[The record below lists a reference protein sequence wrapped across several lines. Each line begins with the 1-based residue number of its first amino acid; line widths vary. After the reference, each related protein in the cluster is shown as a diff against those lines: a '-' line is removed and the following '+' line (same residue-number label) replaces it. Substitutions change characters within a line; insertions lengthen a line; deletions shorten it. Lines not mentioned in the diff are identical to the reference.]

1 MSPTTRSRPRGLA
14 VLTALAII
22 APALAASAPSF
33 AATSTPTVRIIDGL
47 DATIAYSGSWRKT
60 SNKADHNG
68 SVQYA
73 NAAAASYSYDFE
85 GTGIRIHGR
94 KTPLS
99 GISEVRIDGVLSA
112 RIDAYAPSNVF
123 NTVLYERADLAPG
136 AHTLT
141 VTATGQKSAAAQN
154 SNVTLDA
161 LTVTSA
167 GADAGPTPSPSVT
180 STPSPTVAPTP
191 TPSASPSP
199 TVVPT
204 PGPTPS
210 DTEAPSPSPSPT
222 STAAPSSTPTATPT
236 PTPTPTSSPSPTPTA
251 APTASP
257 APTSSPTP
265 APTPTTSGPVDV
277 PAPIAEWR
285 FEEAAAPFRTTAG
298 DLPLQHAGNVRATTV
313 ATPFGRGVNLPGK
326 SFLRLHRDS
335 VGRLNVGAGGGA
347 VTVAAWVLMTDD
359 NAGFIAGMWSESSGD
374 PRRSY
379 GLFYDLS
386 TYGGDER
393 GNFHVS
399 RTGGPTAGH
408 PFSIDYSASGQTFTR
423 RVWQLHVGTYDGRE
437 AVSYLDGLSV
447 PLGPL
452 KDKFGNISM
461 KNPYPYPDGL
471 NPSPAEFTVGAVQ
484 MASTVGNY
492 AEGTFARVRVWDR
505 ALTAEQVRALYEEER
520 PVVP

>member
-1 MSPTTRSRPRGLA
+1 MSPTKKWRSRAMA

-22 APALAASAPSF
+22 APASVASGPSS
-33 AATSTPTVRIIDGL
+33 AATSAPTVRTIDGL
-47 DATIAYSGSWRKT
+47 DASITYSGSWRTT

-73 NAAAASYSYDFE
+73 NAARASYSYRFE
-85 GTGIRIHGR
+85 GTGIGIHGR

-99 GISEVRIDGVLSA
+99 GISEIRIDGVLSA
-112 RIDAYAPSNVF
+112 RIDAYASSNVF
-123 NTVLYERADLAPG
+123 NTVLCERADLAPG

-141 VTATGQKSAAAQN
+141 VTATGQKSATAQN

-167 GADAGPTPSPSVT
+167 SAGASPTPSPPV
-180 STPSPTVAPTP
+180 VPTP
-191 TPSASPSP
+191 TP
-199 TVVPT
+199 
-204 PGPTPS
+204 
-210 DTEAPSPSPSPT
+210 
-222 STAAPSSTPTATPT
+222 AATATPT
-236 PTPTPTSSPSPTPTA
+236 PTPTPTPTAAPTPTRAPTPTATPTVAPSPTPTA
-251 APTASP
+251 
-257 APTSSPTP
+257 TP
-265 APTPTTSGPVDV
+265 APTPSGPADV
-277 PAPIAEWR
+277 PTPIAEWR
-285 FEEAAAPFRTTAG
+285 FDEAGPPFRTTVG
-298 DLPLQHAGNVRATTV
+298 DLPLQQAGNVRATTV

-335 VGRLNVGAGGGA
+335 VGRLNVGAGGGT

-359 NAGFIAGMWSESSGD
+359 NAGFVAGMWSESSGD

-423 RVWQLHVGTYDGRE
+423 HVWQLHVGTYDGQE

-447 PLGPL
+447 PLGPV
-452 KDKFGNISM
+452 KDKFGNTSM

-471 NPSPAEFTVGAVQ
+471 NPTPAEFTVGAVQ

-505 ALTAEQVRALYEEER
+505 ALTAEQVRALHENER

>member
-1 MSPTTRSRPRGLA
+1 MSPTKKWRSRAIA

-22 APALAASAPSF
+22 APASVASVPSF
-33 AATSTPTVRIIDGL
+33 AATSAPTVRTIDGL
-47 DATIAYSGSWRKT
+47 DASIAYSGSWRKT

-73 NAAAASYSYDFE
+73 NAAQASYSYNFE

-94 KTPLS
+94 RTPLS
-99 GISEVRIDGVLSA
+99 GISEIRVDGILMG

-123 NTVLYERADLAPG
+123 NAVLYERVDLSPG

-141 VTATGQKSAAAQN
+141 VTATGQKSDAAQN

-161 LTVTSA
+161 LTVISV
-167 GADAGPTPSPSVT
+167 GASPTPSPPVV
-180 STPSPTVAPTP
+180 PTA
-191 TPSASPSP
+191 TPSA
-199 TVVPT
+199 TIT
-204 PGPTPS
+204 P
-210 DTEAPSPSPSPT
+210 A
-222 STAAPSSTPTATPT
+222 PT
-236 PTPTPTSSPSPTPTA
+236 PTPTPSPTPTA
-251 APTASP
+251 VPSPTATASP
-257 APTSSPTP
+257 APTVTPTASPTP
-265 APTPTTSGPVDV
+265 APTPSSGPVDV

-285 FEEAAAPFRTTAG
+285 FDEAGPPFRTTVG
-298 DLPLQHAGNVRATTV
+298 DLPLQQAGAARATTV

-326 SFLRLHRDS
+326 SFLRLHRDA
-335 VGRLNVGAGGGA
+335 VGRLNVGAGGGT

-359 NAGFIAGMWSESSGD
+359 NAGFVAGMWSESSGD

-447 PLGPL
+447 PFGPV
-452 KDKFGNISM
+452 KDKFGNTSM

-471 NPSPAEFTVGAVQ
+471 NPTPAEFTVGAVQ

-505 ALTAEQVRALYEEER
+505 ALTAEQVRALYEKER

>member
-1 MSPTTRSRPRGLA
+1 MSPMTRSRPRGLA

-180 STPSPTVAPTP
+180 PTPSPTVAPTP
-191 TPSASPSP
+191 TPSAS
-199 TVVPT
+199 
-204 PGPTPS
+204 
-210 DTEAPSPSPSPT
+210 PSPSPSPT

-236 PTPTPTSSPSPTPTA
+236 PTPTPTSTSTSSPSPTASPT
-251 APTASP
+251 PTASP

-265 APTPTTSGPVDV
+265 APTPTPSGPVDV
-277 PAPIAEWR
+277 PDPIAEWR

-484 MASTVGNY
+484 MASTIGNY

>member
-1 MSPTTRSRPRGLA
+1 MRT
-14 VLTALAII
+14 
-22 APALAASAPSF
+22 
-33 AATSTPTVRIIDGL
+33 IDGL
-47 DATIAYSGSWRKT
+47 DASIAYSGSWRKT

-73 NAAAASYSYDFE
+73 NAAAASYSYSFE
-85 GTGIRIHGR
+85 GTGIRILGR

-99 GISEVRIDGVLSA
+99 GISEIRIDGVLSA

-154 SNVTLDA
+154 TNVTLDA

-167 GADAGPTPSPSVT
+167 GASPTPSPPVVPSPTATAAPSPTPSPS
-180 STPSPTVAPTP
+180 
-191 TPSASPSP
+191 
-199 TVVPT
+199 
-204 PGPTPS
+204 
-210 DTEAPSPSPSPT
+210 
-222 STAAPSSTPTATPT
+222 ATPT
-236 PTPTPTSSPSPTPTA
+236 T
-251 APTASP
+251 
-257 APTSSPTP
+257 SPTP
-265 APTPTTSGPVDV
+265 APTPTPTATPTVAPTPTSTPTPSPTPTPTPTAGPVGV

-285 FEEAAAPFRTTAG
+285 FEEAAAPFRTTTG

-326 SFLRLHRDS
+326 SFLRLHRDA
-335 VGRLNVGAGGGA
+335 VGRLNVGAGTGT

-359 NAGFIAGMWSESSGD
+359 NAGFVAGMWSESSRD

-447 PLGPL
+447 PLGPV
-452 KDKFGNISM
+452 KDKFGNTYM

-471 NPSPAEFTVGAVQ
+471 NPTPAEFTVGAVQ

-492 AEGTFARVRVWDR
+492 AEGTFSRVRVWDR
-505 ALTAEQVRALYEEER
+505 ALTAEQVRALYENER